1 MTCFYCKG
9 QVEDQVSSF
18 MTEVNH
24 KIIIVRNVPSQV
36 CRQCGEVSYSRDV
49 AVQLE
54 EKVKYA
60 THAEMEVSI
69 SSYRELAA

>member
-9 QVEDQVSSF
+9 QIENQISSF
-18 MTEVNH
+18 MTEVND

-49 AVQLE
+49 ALRLE
-54 EKVKYA
+54 EKVKFA
-60 THAEMEVSI
+60 THADMEISI
-69 SSYRELAA
+69 SSYKELAA